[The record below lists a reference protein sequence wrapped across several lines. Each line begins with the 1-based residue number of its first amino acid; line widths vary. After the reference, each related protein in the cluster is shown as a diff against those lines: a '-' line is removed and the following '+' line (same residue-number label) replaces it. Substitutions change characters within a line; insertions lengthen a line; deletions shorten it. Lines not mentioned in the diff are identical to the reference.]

1 MGSCSIKPK
10 YRVVFTKEKTS
21 PIYFTT
27 KEKRSLLKI
36 EDHKISELQIQRLKV
51 YKNCAIGLLK
61 NNEIILGGGEKPNG
75 KLSKKVYQINPE
87 KLFVNTL
94 QSLKQGVKHGKF
106 YQLENIIYYIS
117 YDLKRPHQVYKN
129 SFWEFVHTTK
139 LNIVFPV
146 VYSISNIFY
155 FACGIKNNKK
165 PTKKVYSLNI
175 QKNFIYILELNKLNF
190 KLYKPIIYANDKQIV
205 IGGGKLPDGTENHK
219 FYIKNGQEWNQVF
232 NEFVIKNIFCVSS
245 NNFAVFIG
253 KSKKMIKIFENSE
266 ISCFDLTKNFAS
278 DKSFSKTKK
287 KPKTKAKNSKKT
299 LKLPKFRRNS
309 CEVQSLLG
317 NVVKIDDFPKF
328 NTVDNDYYNNEAKEK
343 SDLLTSSNPE
353 KLSKLTRSLTVAA
366 KYADTNND
374 DTLTQS
380 NQSNFKIHLLPLF

>member
-1 MGSCSIKPK
+1 
-10 YRVVFTKEKTS
+10 
-21 PIYFTT
+21 
-27 KEKRSLLKI
+27 
-36 EDHKISELQIQRLKV
+36 
-51 YKNCAIGLLK
+51 
-61 NNEIILGGGEKPNG
+61 
-75 KLSKKVYQINPE
+75 
-87 KLFVNTL
+87 
-94 QSLKQGVKHGKF
+94 
-106 YQLENIIYYIS
+106 
-117 YDLKRPHQVYKN
+117 
-129 SFWEFVHTTK
+129 
-139 LNIVFPV
+139 
-146 VYSISNIFY
+146 
-155 FACGIKNNKK
+155 
-165 PTKKVYSLNI
+165 
-175 QKNFIYILELNKLNF
+175 
-190 KLYKPIIYANDKQIV
+190 
-205 IGGGKLPDGTENHK
+205 
-219 FYIKNGQEWNQVF
+219 
-232 NEFVIKNIFCVSS
+232 
-245 NNFAVFIG
+245 
-253 KSKKMIKIFENSE
+253 MIKIFENSE

-343 SDLLTSSNPE
+343 SDLLTPSKPE